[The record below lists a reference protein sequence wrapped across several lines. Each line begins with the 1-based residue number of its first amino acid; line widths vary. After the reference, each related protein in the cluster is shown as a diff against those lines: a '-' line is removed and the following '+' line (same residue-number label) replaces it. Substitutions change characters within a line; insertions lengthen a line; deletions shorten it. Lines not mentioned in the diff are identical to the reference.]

1 MCFGKNR
8 SDLKLHI
15 PYFIGQDQS
24 KKGKKGKKEWGLV
37 RRGLV
42 VSGLFFRSCS
52 LGSLILASILKV
64 IEIQMCDL
72 LEAFGAWSL
81 FSFASR

>member
-1 MCFGKNR
+1 MCFEKNR

-24 KKGKKGKKEWGLV
+24 KKGKKEWGLV
-37 RRGLV
+37 RRGLL

-64 IEIQMCDL
+64 NEIQMCDL